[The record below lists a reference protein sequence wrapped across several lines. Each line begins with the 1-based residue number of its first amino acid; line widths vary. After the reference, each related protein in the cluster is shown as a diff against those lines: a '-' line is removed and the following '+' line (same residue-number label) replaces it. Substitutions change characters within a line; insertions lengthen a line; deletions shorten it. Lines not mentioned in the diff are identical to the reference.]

1 MIPGKIRFLEAT
13 RLEHRH
19 RQRVAQR
26 KHRRRA
32 GRGREV
38 ERTRFARDSHVEDH
52 VAVSRERRSGRA
64 GDRNDFDR
72 KSLERRE
79 QVQQFLGFARITER
93 ENRIAIG
100 DDAEVA
106 V

>member
-1 MIPGKIRFLEAT
+1 MIPGKIRFLEAP

-26 KHRRRA
+26 QHRRRA

-38 ERTRFARDSHVEDH
+38 ERTSLARDSDVQHH
-52 VAVSRERRSGRA
+52 VAVPRERRSGRA

-72 KSLERRE
+72 KSLERRK
-79 QVQQFLGFARITER
+79 QAQQFLRFARITER